1 MNTATVVLTRP
12 LSQCAA
18 MLTTLQTS
26 GRKVV
31 HFPMFDIAPL
41 RDETKLTQILPR
53 LSEYALVVFVSPAAI
68 RMCLSQPYFQ
78 EHAWP
83 KDLAIAVMGAGSRA
97 TLHEFGISSENY
109 TVISPSNTERT
120 DSETL
125 LDDLDLAQLQ
135 DQKVLLIRGETGR
148 ELFADALR
156 QAQIAVDVVAAYRR
170 VIPEFD
176 SVRAETLR
184 KLIEPNEEPNEEPQ
198 GSEQE
203 RQQTAWVIT
212 SSEVLSTLLK
222 WASCLALP
230 DAVVKMQQQKLF
242 VPHFRIAQ
250 TAKELG
256 FHSITLTASGDENL
270 LVALQLH
277 HD

>member
-12 LSQCAA
+12 LSQSAA
-18 MLTTLQTS
+18 MLKSLQTS
-26 GRKVV
+26 GRTVV
-31 HFPMFDIAPL
+31 HFPMFEIAAL
-41 RDETKLTQILPR
+41 QDQTVLMQTLPR

-68 RMCLSQPYFQ
+68 RMCLTQPYFQ

-125 LDDLDLAQLQ
+125 LDDLDLAHLQ

-176 SVRAETLR
+176 KVRAETLR
-184 KLIEPNEEPNEEPQ
+184 TLIESDGELQKN
-198 GSEQE
+198 
-203 RQQTAWVIT
+203 RQTAWVIT

>member
-41 RDETKLTQILPR
+41 RDETKLTQILLR
-53 LSEYALVVFVSPAAI
+53 LSDYALVVFVSPAAI

-184 KLIEPNEEPNEEPQ
+184 RLIEQVSEQ
-198 GSEQE
+198 VSEQE
-203 RQQTAWVIT
+203 RQPTAWVIT

>member
-18 MLTTLQTS
+18 MLKTLQTS

-41 RDETKLTQILPR
+41 RDETVLTQTLPR

-109 TVISPSNTERT
+109 TVISLSNTERT

-135 DQKVLLIRGETGR
+135 DQKALLIRGETGR

-184 KLIEPNEEPNEEPQ
+184 RLIEQ
-198 GSEQE
+198 GSEQVSEQE

-212 SSEVLSTLLK
+212 SSEVLSALLK

>member
-18 MLTTLQTS
+18 MLKTLQAS

-41 RDETKLTQILPR
+41 RDETKLTQALPR

-97 TLHEFGISSENY
+97 TLYEFGISSENY

-125 LDDLDLAQLQ
+125 LDDLDLAHLQ

-176 SVRAETLR
+176 SARAETLR
-184 KLIEPNEEPNEEPQ
+184 KLIEPNLEQQENQ
-198 GSEQE
+198 QMSEQA
-203 RQQTAWVIT
+203 AWVIT

-222 WASCLALP
+222 WASCLTLP